1 MILIKTYFQIV
12 FKGKHKNLGIKYEYT
27 LPSNLTDEQIFYWKL
42 SDFTTCSKT
51 CGIGIQQRFP
61 VCYKRWVGIV
71 EDEQCW
77 NNAENKRPEK
87 IQRNCNHD
95 MCPAYWWVG

>member
-1 MILIKTYFQIV
+1 M
-12 FKGKHKNLGIKYEYT
+12 
-27 LPSNLTDEQIFYWKL
+27 
-42 SDFTTCSKT
+42 
-51 CGIGIQQRFP
+51 QQRYP